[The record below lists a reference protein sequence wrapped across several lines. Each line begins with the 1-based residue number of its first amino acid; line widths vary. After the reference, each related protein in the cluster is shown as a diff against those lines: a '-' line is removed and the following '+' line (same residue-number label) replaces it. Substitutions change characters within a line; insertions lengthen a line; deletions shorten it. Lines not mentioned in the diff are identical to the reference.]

1 MVLYLKIKMANCPNC
16 GSNHIHLKA
25 DTNVNWGRAVA
36 GWALFGAVGAAVGAV
51 TGDDKNI
58 NACLNCGTSWEAASL
73 YKTLQTIKSLTGV
86 SLDLSEE
93 NHRFYMKKFMSEVG
107 SSLESMS
114 KVEKKAKSLVDEAE
128 KKKSESAGL
137 GCASGCLVSILGCH
151 SVIGAATGSTLMLT
165 IFLPPLIGLGIGMLF
180 DKLNKKATDRK
191 FERAKLESERMIAEA
206 ERDFRNQLDLFIA
219 NNTL

>member
-1 MVLYLKIKMANCPNC
+1 MANCPNC
-16 GSNHIHLKA
+16 GSDHIHLKA
-25 DTNVNWGRAVA
+25 DTSVNWGRAVA
-36 GWALFGAVGAAVGAV
+36 GWALFGSVGAV
-51 TGDDKNI
+51 VGAVIGDDKNI
-58 NACLNCGTSWEAASL
+58 NACLNFGTSWEAANL

-93 NHRFYMKKFMSEVG
+93 NHRLYMKKFMYEVG

-114 KVEKKAKSLVDEAE
+114 KVEKKAKSLVDDAE
-128 KKKSESAGL
+128 NKKSESTGL
-137 GCASGCLVSILGCH
+137 GCASGCLVSIVGCH

-206 ERDFRNQLDLFIA
+206 ERDFRNQLDLFMA